1 MSGAR
6 AESPSSVS
14 SGVCECDSPHISPLG
29 TDLDDLPILKIPQ
42 LNNVHITSEKVWF
55 SPQDGHPYIR
65 IRLKT
70 QGTFCRA
77 NFHDLSLAKQQ
88 DVIYGLLKRV
98 QADGLSESEVDGLNQ
113 LISYMEANKRP
124 GSRAR
129 LSSQLQQP
137 IEVIVRRLEYS

>member
-1 MSGAR
+1 M
-6 AESPSSVS
+6 
-14 SGVCECDSPHISPLG
+14 G
-29 TDLDDLPILKIPQ
+29 TNLDDLPILKIPQ

-55 SPQDGHPYIR
+55 SPLDGHPYIR
-65 IRLKT
+65 IKLKT

-88 DVIYGLLKRV
+88 DVIDGLLQRV
-98 QADGLSESEVDGLNQ
+98 QADGLSESEVNDLNQ
-113 LISYMEANKRP
+113 LISYMETNRRQSLS

-137 IEVIVRRLEYS
+137 IEVIVRRF